1 MPNTGQVTG
10 VASATSAMADYTPGN
25 NGSSVATSL
34 APATTTTADLQA
46 AVTPSAATVAAGAP
60 VSFTATFTNA
70 GPDAATFVVPT
81 LNLPTGLA
89 GVTVSNGGSYN
100 PATGVVTWPTLPNQ
114 PSGNVQT
121 YTVDLP
127 AAPGSGPLTAVAVA
141 KSSTKEPA
149 NSFNNVASASVTI
162 NPVFDTMVS
171 LAGPAAALPGSPAT
185 YTISTLNNGP
195 SATNAAATQTVTL
208 PAGLAPVAGSI
219 TGGGVYNPGPNTIT
233 WTVPTGQVPGPSGAV
248 SNSFAVLLPAGGL
261 SLSATSVAAGEANP
275 ADNSTTFATAATNQP
290 PTAAA
295 VINALQTPVGSTA
308 GSSPTNVYGLLISP
322 LAASDP
328 EGALS
333 STAPYTVLTV
343 PITSQGTLYYNT
355 GSGYVAVAPGQPLTT
370 VQASTLR
377 FMPAAGYVG
386 NATFSYLATDDAGN
400 QSTVASYT
408 VLVGVDRDAIYT
420 ATPARGGASQYQN
433 GDIITYI
440 IDPNGARYNSSG
452 LVYNTSGVLQSG
464 AANGLDPT
472 SSSSSMLA
480 AGTLPPGV
488 ALNPNTGQLY
498 VSDRTLLP
506 VAGITTTVSII
517 TTDLNGGVTTV
528 VETFTLGAFPL
539 PVELTAF
546 TAKAVRNTS
555 SQLDWA
561 TASEKNNDHFDV
573 ERSLTGTGFVK
584 VGEVKGQGSKTS
596 ATPYAFTDANAAKL
610 GSLLYYRLKQVDA
623 DGTAT
628 YSPVRTVSFT
638 ATAAAEPAIALSVYP
653 NPATAQVSAVTLD
666 LSTLPQGTYQATVL
680 DATGRLVATYSVLGG
695 VNKDLPVQALS
706 PGVYLVQVRG
716 NGLNLSQRLTKE

>member
-1 MPNTGQVTG
+1 
-10 VASATSAMADYTPGN
+10 
-25 NGSSVATSL
+25 
-34 APATTTTADLQA
+34 
-46 AVTPSAATVAAGAP
+46 
-60 VSFTATFTNA
+60 
-70 GPDAATFVVPT
+70 
-81 LNLPTGLA
+81 
-89 GVTVSNGGSYN
+89 
-100 PATGVVTWPTLPNQ
+100 
-114 PSGNVQT
+114 
-121 YTVDLP
+121 
-127 AAPGSGPLTAVAVA
+127 
-141 KSSTKEPA
+141 
-149 NSFNNVASASVTI
+149 
-162 NPVFDTMVS
+162 
-171 LAGPAAALPGSPAT
+171 
-185 YTISTLNNGP
+185 
-195 SATNAAATQTVTL
+195 
-208 PAGLAPVAGSI
+208 
-219 TGGGVYNPGPNTIT
+219 
-233 WTVPTGQVPGPSGAV
+233 
-248 SNSFAVLLPAGGL
+248 
-261 SLSATSVAAGEANP
+261 
-275 ADNSTTFATAATNQP
+275 
-290 PTAAA
+290 
-295 VINALQTPVGSTA
+295 
-308 GSSPTNVYGLLISP
+308 
-322 LAASDP
+322 
-328 EGALS
+328 
-333 STAPYTVLTV
+333 
-343 PITSQGTLYYNT
+343 
-355 GSGYVAVAPGQPLTT
+355 
-370 VQASTLR
+370 
-377 FMPAAGYVG
+377 
-386 NATFSYLATDDAGN
+386 
-400 QSTVASYT
+400 
-408 VLVGVDRDAIYT
+408 
-420 ATPARGGASQYQN
+420 
-433 GDIITYI
+433 
-440 IDPNGARYNSSG
+440 
-452 LVYNTSGVLQSG
+452 VYNTSGVLQSG

-546 TAKAVRNTS
+546 TAKAVRNTN

-561 TASEKNNDHFDV
+561 TATEKNNDHFDV

-653 NPATAQVSAVTLD
+653 NPATAQTSAVTLD

-680 DATGRLVATYSVLGG
+680 DATGRLVATCSVLGG

>member
-1 MPNTGQVTG
+1 
-10 VASATSAMADYTPGN
+10 
-25 NGSSVATSL
+25 
-34 APATTTTADLQA
+34 
-46 AVTPSAATVAAGAP
+46 
-60 VSFTATFTNA
+60 
-70 GPDAATFVVPT
+70 
-81 LNLPTGLA
+81 
-89 GVTVSNGGSYN
+89 
-100 PATGVVTWPTLPNQ
+100 
-114 PSGNVQT
+114 
-121 YTVDLP
+121 
-127 AAPGSGPLTAVAVA
+127 
-141 KSSTKEPA
+141 
-149 NSFNNVASASVTI
+149 
-162 NPVFDTMVS
+162 
-171 LAGPAAALPGSPAT
+171 
-185 YTISTLNNGP
+185 
-195 SATNAAATQTVTL
+195 
-208 PAGLAPVAGSI
+208 
-219 TGGGVYNPGPNTIT
+219 
-233 WTVPTGQVPGPSGAV
+233 VPGQAGAV

-261 SLSATSVAAGEANP
+261 SLSATSVVAGEANP
-275 ADNSTTFATAATNQP
+275 ANNSTTFATAATNQP

-308 GSSPTNVYGLLISP
+308 GSSPINVYGLLISP

-343 PITSQGTLYYNT
+343 PITSQGTLFYNT

-370 VQASTLR
+370 VQAATLR

-420 ATPARGGASQYQN
+420 ATPVRGGASQYQN

-440 IDPNGARYNSSG
+440 IDPNGARYNAAG
-452 LVYNTSGVLQSG
+452 LVYNASGVLQGG
-464 AANGLDPT
+464 AANGLDPG

-498 VSDRTLLP
+498 VFDRTLLP
-506 VAGITTTVSII
+506 LAGITTTVSII

-555 SQLDWA
+555 TQLDWT

-573 ERSLTGTGFVK
+573 ERSLNGTAFVK
-584 VGEVKGQGSKTS
+584 IGEVKGQGNKTS
-596 ATPYAFTDANAAKL
+596 PTAYAFTDADAARL
-610 GSLLYYRLKQVDA
+610 GSTLYYRLRQVDA

-628 YSPVRTVSFT
+628 YSPVRTVRFDN
-638 ATAAAEPAIALSVYP
+638 TAAAPAIALSVYP
-653 NPATAQVSAVTLD
+653 NPATAQASAVTLD

-680 DATGRLVATYSVLGG
+680 DATGRLVATYSVVGG

-716 NGLNLSQRLTKE
+716 NGLNLTQRLTKE